1 MVSERLYVGVDVAKR
16 TLDLALYPTG
26 ETWTVRHDGEGMAAA
41 LARLQAL
48 RPYLIV
54 IEATGG
60 LELPFAALLAA
71 AGLPLRVVNP
81 RQARD
86 FAKASGR
93 LAKTDRVDAASHAH
107 MGAALDLQPRPLPEA
122 EQQALGALVTRRRQL
137 VEMLVAEGN
146 RLERAPEGIQER
158 IRAHLTWLRQ
168 ELGEVDKELRA
179 AIRAS
184 NAWKAKDEL
193 LRSTPGVGPVTS
205 YTLLADLPELG
216 TLDHKEIAALVGV
229 APLNR
234 DSGTLRGRRVV
245 WGGRAMVRKVLY
257 MATLVATR
265 FNPRI
270 RTYYQRLLAAGK
282 LKKVALV
289 ACMHKLLIHLNAM
302 VKANTAWRPAT
313 EW

>member
-1 MVSERLYVGVDVAKR
+1 MASERLYVGVDVSKR

-26 ETWTVRHDGEGMAAA
+26 EAWTVRHDGEGMAVA

-60 LELPFAALLAA
+60 LETPFAALLAA
-71 AGLPLRVVNP
+71 AGLPLRLVNP
-81 RQARD
+81 RRARD

-107 MGAALDLQPRPLPEA
+107 MGAALDLQPRPLPET

-146 RLERAPEGIQER
+146 RLERAPGDIQKR
-158 IRAHLTWLRQ
+158 IRAHLAWLRQ
-168 ELGEVDKELRA
+168 ELGDVDKELRA

-184 NAWKAKDEL
+184 DAWKAKDEL

-270 RTYYQRLLAAGK
+270 RAYYQHLLAAGK

-313 EW
+313 E

>member
-1 MVSERLYVGVDVAKR
+1 MPSERLYVGVDVSKR

-26 ETWTVRHDGEGMAAA
+26 EAWTVRHDGEGMAVA

-60 LELPFAALLAA
+60 LETPFAALLAA
-71 AGLPLRVVNP
+71 AGLPLRLVNP
-81 RQARD
+81 RRARD

-107 MGAALDLQPRPLPEA
+107 MGAALDLQPRPLPET

-146 RLERAPEGIQER
+146 RLERAPGDIQKR
-158 IRAHLTWLRQ
+158 IRAHLAWLRQ
-168 ELGEVDKELRA
+168 ELGDVDKELRA

-184 NAWKAKDEL
+184 DAWKAKDEL

-270 RTYYQRLLAAGK
+270 RAYYQHLLAAGK

-313 EW
+313 E